1 MYILLFFVF
10 ITIAM
15 FVSSIIKKHYFKSNE
30 EIDAENAIS
39 FMQNYKIPKEER
51 IAIEI
56 STAISSNTIV
66 RKNLRRL
73 IAAEI
78 KARVLES
85 SLEPTAFPSFDE
97 WEYEK
102 SKSELENE
110 KKQLEDAL
118 LNLKNEEYERQ
129 RLAQEIRGFLQIENI
144 SEEWFVKKPQLFMN
158 HLNYQCY
165 QQTPSYDKKTYKKLD
180 DFGLIELRYCIQ
192 NKSNIINAYNIYK
205 KWKGII

>member
-1 MYILLFFVF
+1 
-10 ITIAM
+10 M
-15 FVSSIIKKHYFKSNE
+15 FVSSIIKKHYFKSDE
-30 EIDAENAIS
+30 EILEEHTTQ
-39 FMQNYKIPKEER
+39 FMQNYKISDEER
-51 IAIEI
+51 ISTEI
-56 STAISSNTIV
+56 SAAISSNTMA

-78 KARVLES
+78 KARVLENAID
-85 SLEPTAFPSFDE
+85 PKAFPPADE
-97 WEYEK
+97 WAYEK
-102 SKSELENE
+102 SKKELENE
-110 KKQLEDAL
+110 NKQIEDAL
-118 LNLKNEEYERQ
+118 LKLKNEEYERQ

-144 SEEWFVKKPQLFMN
+144 SEEWLVKEPQLFMN

-180 DFGLIELRYCIQ
+180 DFGLREVKFCIQ